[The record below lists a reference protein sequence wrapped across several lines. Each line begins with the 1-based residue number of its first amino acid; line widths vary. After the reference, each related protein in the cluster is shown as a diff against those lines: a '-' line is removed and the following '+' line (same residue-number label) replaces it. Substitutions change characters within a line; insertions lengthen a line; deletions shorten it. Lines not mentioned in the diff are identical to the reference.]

1 MRVRSSNASL
11 TIAPGEHADLVLDVA
26 NTGGVIDGITARVV
40 GLAETQVSSSPAVL
54 PLFPDATGR
63 ITLTIGMPRSFP
75 AGRHQTTIA
84 VSSRQP
90 GIPPEYVDLE
100 IVVPEVPSVS
110 LSSRPQLIRTR
121 RTGRFLVTVANRG
134 NVGLDVNLAAGDPER
149 ALGVVLKPAV
159 LTVAPA
165 AGADVYVVVK
175 APRYLVGSD
184 LDRPLTVTAAARPI
198 GSLQSLPAPDDSAGP
213 IASGPVLLPEPEHE
227 HEGEADPEDGVA
239 GTATEPITA
248 AMPITLRHR
257 PWVTRGVLTAM
268 ILLAII
274 GGWAAVFLFG
284 IGQVF
289 AGDPLTKSAPASF
302 FASAK
307 LPGTGPTLAADTG
320 PEVSGSAGA
329 SAVGVAPDGGGGNP
343 PGGALPKGGAMP
355 TGVGGTL
362 TGTVRAASDNS
373 AVGRILVEALRI
385 KSDGGTEN
393 MASAAT
399 QADGSYS
406 IPGLFPGIYQVRF
419 TGSGFVTLTRKP
431 SLISTQ
437 QVNAG
442 LVTSGI
448 DAVIAGRPASING
461 SIDAGGTQTAVTATV
476 TVTSMSGPRQNTVV
490 ATTKTDATGR
500 YALNSLAAPE
510 DYQITVQAKGFQP
523 SVVQTNVLAGATR
536 YQPAIPIA
544 AGPGRLAGTVSAQGQ
559 PLGGVTVTTAV
570 NGKTITSGTPTTGL
584 VGHFDLGNVPTPA
597 TYVLTFSLGG
607 YGTTTEV
614 VDLGPGQNATTLSFI
629 LAKGT
634 GTVSGRLVDPSGA
647 GLGGAVI
654 TVGGLVNPPTS
665 TTLTVGT
672 VGSFGL
678 DGLPSPGS
686 YTLTFT
692 LAGYTTTTV
701 PLVLTSNVAPPPL
714 NVVMSSALGQIN
726 GQVFDSSGEPV
737 VDAAVVATD
746 GSKKWTV
753 SSTPASGGSPAGGFV
768 LDKLPAGIYTVTA
781 TSTDGTAR
789 TILVTV
795 TAGRTGTVNFPLP
808 GAG

>member
-1 MRVRSSNASL
+1 MRVRSSTDSL
-11 TIAPGEHADLVLDVA
+11 TIAPGEHADVVLDVV

-40 GLAETQVSSSPAVL
+40 GLAENQVSCTPAVL

-75 AGRHQTTIA
+75 AGHHQMTIA

-90 GIPPEYVDLE
+90 GVPPEYVDLE
-100 IVVPEVPSVS
+100 ILVPEVPSVS
-110 LSSRPQLIRTR
+110 LSSRPQLVRAR

-134 NVGLDVNLAAGDPER
+134 NIGLDINLAASDPER

-165 AGADVYVVVK
+165 AGVDVFVVVK
-175 APRYLVGSD
+175 APRYILGSD
-184 LDRPLTVTAAARPI
+184 LDRSLTVTAAARPI
-198 GSLQSLPAPDDSAGP
+198 GSLQSLPTPDDTAGP
-213 IASGPVLLPEPEHE
+213 LASGPALLPPAPEEEIEP
-227 HEGEADPEDGVA
+227 DPEDAVA
-239 GTATEPITA
+239 GSATEPITA
-248 AMPITLRHR
+248 ATPITLRHR
-257 PWVTRGVLTAM
+257 PWVTRGVLTAV
-268 ILLAII
+268 ILLVII

-289 AGDPLTKSAPASF
+289 AGDPLTKTAPASF

-307 LPGTGPTLAADTG
+307 LPGAGPTLAAETG
-320 PEVSGSAGA
+320 PDLSSSAPSTA
-329 SAVGVAPDGGGGNP
+329 AAQGGGNP

-355 TGVGGTL
+355 AGVGGTL

-385 KSDGGTEN
+385 RSDGSTED

-399 QADGSYS
+399 QEDGSYS
-406 IPGLFPGIYQVRF
+406 VPGLFPGFYQVRF
-419 TGSGFVTLTRKP
+419 SGSGFVTLTKKP
-431 SLISTQ
+431 TLISTQ

-442 LVTSGI
+442 LVTSGV
-448 DAVIAGRPASING
+448 DAVIAGKPAALSG
-461 SIDAGGTQTAVTATV
+461 SIDVGGSQTAVIATI
-476 TVTSMSGPRQNTVV
+476 TVTSMSGPRQDKVV
-490 ATTKTDATGR
+490 ATARTDAAGKF
-500 YALNSLAAPE
+500 AVKNLAAPE
-510 DYQITVQAKGFQP
+510 DYQITVQATGFQP

-544 AGPGRLAGTVSAQGQ
+544 AGVGQLAGTVSSQGQ
-559 PLGGVTVTTAV
+559 PLGGVTVTTTV
-570 NGKTITSGTPTTGL
+570 NGRTITSGTPTSGL

-614 VDLGPGQNATTLSFI
+614 VDLGPGQNATTLSFT
-629 LAKGT
+629 LPKGT
-634 GTVSGRLVDPSGA
+634 GTVSGRLVDPTGA

-654 TVGGLVNPPTS
+654 TVGGVVNPPTS

-672 VGSFGL
+672 VGSFSL

-701 PLVLTSNVAPPPL
+701 PLVLTTNGAPPAL
-714 NVVMSSALGQIN
+714 NVVMASALGRIS
-726 GQVFDSSGEPV
+726 GRVLDSSGQPV
-737 VDAAVVATD
+737 VDATVVATD
-746 GSKKWTV
+746 GTKKWSV
-753 SSTPASGGSPAGGFV
+753 SSTPASGGLPAGGYV
-768 LDKLPAGIYTVTA
+768 LDQLPAGVYTVTA
-781 TSTDGTAR
+781 TDANGVAQ

-795 TAGRTGTVNFPLP
+795 TAGGLSTVDFPLP

>member
-1 MRVRSSNASL
+1 MRVRSSTDSL
-11 TIAPGEHADLVLDVA
+11 TIAPGEHADVVLDVV

-40 GLAETQVSSSPAVL
+40 GLAENQVSCTPAVL

-75 AGRHQTTIA
+75 AGHHQMTIA
-84 VSSRQP
+84 VSSQQP
-90 GIPPEYVDLE
+90 GVPPEYVDLE
-100 IVVPEVPSVS
+100 ILVPEVPSVS
-110 LSSRPQLIRTR
+110 LSSRPQLIRAR

-134 NVGLDVNLAAGDPER
+134 NIGLDINLAASDPER

-165 AGADVYVVVK
+165 AGVDVFVVVK
-175 APRYLVGSD
+175 APRYILGSD
-184 LDRPLTVTAAARPI
+184 LDRSLTVTAAARPI
-198 GSLQSLPAPDDSAGP
+198 GSLQSLPTPDDTAGP
-213 IASGPVLLPEPEHE
+213 LASGPALLPPVPDNESEP
-227 HEGEADPEDGVA
+227 DPEDAVV

-248 AMPITLRHR
+248 ATPITLRHR
-257 PWVTRGVLTAM
+257 PWVTRGVLTAV
-268 ILLAII
+268 ILLVII

-289 AGDPLTKSAPASF
+289 AGDPLTKTAPASF

-307 LPGTGPTLAADTG
+307 VPGAGPTLAAETG
-320 PEVSGSAGA
+320 PDLSSSGPPTAA
-329 SAVGVAPDGGGGNP
+329 AQDGGNP

-355 TGVGGTL
+355 AGVGGTL

-385 KSDGGTEN
+385 RSDGSTEA

-399 QADGSYS
+399 QEDGSYS
-406 IPGLFPGIYQVRF
+406 VPGLFPGFYQVRF
-419 TGSGFVTLTRKP
+419 SGSGFVTLTKKP
-431 SLISTQ
+431 TLISTQ

-442 LVTSGI
+442 LVTSGV
-448 DAVIAGRPASING
+448 DAVIAGKPAALSG
-461 SIDAGGTQTAVTATV
+461 SIDVGGSQTAVIATI
-476 TVTSMSGPRQNTVV
+476 TVTSMSGPRQDKVV
-490 ATTKTDATGR
+490 ATAKTDAAGKF
-500 YALNSLAAPE
+500 AVKNLAAPE

-544 AGPGRLAGTVSAQGQ
+544 AGVGRLAGTVSSQGQ
-559 PLGGVTVTTAV
+559 PLGGVTVSTAV
-570 NGKTITSGTPTTGL
+570 NGKTITSGTPTSGL

-614 VDLGPGQNATTLSFI
+614 VDLGPGQNATTLSFT
-629 LAKGT
+629 LPKGT
-634 GTVSGRLVDPSGA
+634 GTVSGRLVDATGA

-654 TVGGLVNPPTS
+654 TVGGVVNPPTS

-672 VGSFGL
+672 VGSFSL

-701 PLVLTSNVAPPPL
+701 PLVLTTDGAPLPL
-714 NVVMSSALGQIN
+714 NVPMASALGRIS
-726 GQVFDSSGEPV
+726 GRVLDSSGQPV
-737 VDAAVVATD
+737 LDATVVATD
-746 GSKKWTV
+746 GTKKWSV
-753 SSTPASGGSPAGGFV
+753 SSTPASGGLPDGGYV
-768 LDKLPAGIYTVTA
+768 LDQLPADTYTVTA
-781 TSTDGTAR
+781 TSASGVAQ

-795 TAGRTGTVNFPLP
+795 TAGGLSTVDFPLP

>member
-1 MRVRSSNASL
+1 MRVRSSTASL
-11 TIAPGEHADLVLDVA
+11 SIAPGEHADVVLDVA

-40 GLAETQVSSSPAVL
+40 GLAESQVSSSPAVL

-75 AGRHQTTIA
+75 AGRHQMTIA
-84 VSSRQP
+84 VASRQP

-149 ALGVVLKPAV
+149 ALGVVLRPAV

-175 APRYLVGSD
+175 APRYLLGSD

-198 GSLQSLPAPDDSAGP
+198 GSLQSLPATDDTAGP

-227 HEGEADPEDGVA
+227 GEGDPEDGVA
-239 GTATEPITA
+239 GTATDPITA
-248 AMPITLRHR
+248 ALPITLRHR

-302 FASAK
+302 FASAR
-307 LPGTGPTLAADTG
+307 LPGAGPTLAADTG
-320 PEVSGSAGA
+320 PDVSGSAGT
-329 SAVGVAPDGGGGNP
+329 SPVTVAPDNGGGNP
-343 PGGALPKGGAMP
+343 PGGALPKDGAMP
-355 TGVGGTL
+355 AGVGGTL

-406 IPGLFPGIYQVRF
+406 IPGLFPGLYQVRF
-419 TGSGFVTLTRKP
+419 TGSGFVTLTKKP
-431 SLISTQ
+431 TLISTQ

-448 DAVIAGRPASING
+448 DAVIAGKPAAISG
-461 SIDAGGTQTAVTATV
+461 SIDVGGNQTAVTATIKII
-476 TVTSMSGPRQNTVV
+476 SMSGPRQTTLV
-490 ATTKTDATGR
+490 ATTKTDAAGR
-500 YALNSLAAPE
+500 FAVKNLAAPE
-510 DYQITVQAKGFQP
+510 DYQISVEATGFQS

-544 AGPGRLAGTVSAQGQ
+544 AGPGRLAGTVSSQGQ
-559 PLGGVTVTTAV
+559 PLGGVTVTTTV
-570 NGKTITSGTPTTGL
+570 NGKTITTGTPTSGL

-614 VDLGPGQNATTLSFI
+614 VDLRAGQNATTGNYSMT
-629 LAKGT
+629 KGT
-634 GTVSGRLVDPSGA
+634 GTVSGQLVDPTGT

-654 TVGGLVNPPTS
+654 TVGGVVNPPTS

-672 VGSFGL
+672 VGSFSL

-701 PLVLTSNVAPPPL
+701 PLVLTANGAPPAL
-714 NVVMSSALGQIN
+714 SVIMSSALGRIS
-726 GQVFDSSGEPV
+726 GQVRDSSGQPV
-737 VDAAVVATD
+737 VDATVVATD

-753 SSTPASGGSPAGGFV
+753 SSTPASGGSPAGGYV

-781 TSTDGTAR
+781 TSANGIAR

-795 TAGRTGTVNFPLP
+795 TAGQSGTVDFPLP